1 VLVTDGIK
9 ISNYYL
15 LIAEFIAIYSTVIK
29 YTLFH
34 EKTRD
39 ILFFERPQ
47 GARKIKFREFSSEI
61 KDFITVEYVVLF
73 NEADG
78 QDTF

>member
-1 VLVTDGIK
+1 VIEWQDSKNTEEVL
-9 ISNYYL
+9 
-15 LIAEFIAIYSTVIK
+15 AIYSTVVK

-78 QDTF
+78 QDTFWTHF

>member
-1 VLVTDGIK
+1 MSAGSWSK
-9 ISNYYL
+9 IIYL
-15 LIAEFIAIYSTVIK
+15 RTLDTTVIK
-29 YTLFH
+29 FRKFPLFH
-34 EKTRD
+34 KESLD

-47 GARKIKFREFSSEI
+47 GARKIKFREFSREI
-61 KDFITVEYVVLF
+61 KGFITVEYVVLF